1 MFSQEVH
8 LYTHK
13 GNQLVIQVI
22 KRDGTK
28 EPFNLDCPSI
38 AIQKAASAAGQTIN
52 NLEEILNKIKVK
64 FEDKE
69 SATVEEIQDVVEHLL
84 MVSKYKDIAKK
95 YI

>member
-1 MFSQEVH
+1 METQ
-8 LYTHK
+8 
-13 GNQLVIQVI
+13 II

-28 EPFNLDCPSI
+28 EPFNLNCPSI
-38 AIQKAASAAGQTIN
+38 AIQKAASASGQTIN

-84 MVSKYKDIAKK
+84 MVSKYKETAKK
-95 YI
+95 YIE